1 MPQKDHR
8 KRIASF
14 DLDMTLL
21 DHGTWEIPVS
31 AMDAIRRLREDYII
45 VIASGRNMD
54 APYSVVY
61 RDKIQPDAMI
71 HLNGTKVTAGKTIL
85 YEHIMEKEKLKALL
99 AFAQE
104 HQLSVG
110 ISDELG
116 DFYTCPEQ
124 VREMDLK
131 RWSATD
137 RHFRDPWELMDRP
150 VKTLAYVGG
159 PEGVKLME
167 AHFPDFKFP
176 MFAGNQGA
184 DIVEKES
191 SKAMGLRRLCQYYD
205 IELADTVAF
214 GDSMNDLEII
224 EEAGIGVA
232 MGNAL
237 PQIKEAA
244 DYVTDRIDEDGVWNA
259 CIKLNLF
266 GTNRKEDKNGGA
278 V

>member
-1 MPQKDHR
+1 MPKKDHR
-8 KRIASF
+8 KRIVSF

-21 DHGTWEIPVS
+21 DHGTWEIPAS
-31 AMDAIRRLREDYII
+31 AMEAIRRLRENSLI

-61 RDKIQPDAMI
+61 RDQIRPDAMI
-71 HLNGTKVTAGKTIL
+71 HLNGTKVTAGDVVL
-85 YEHIMEKEKLKALL
+85 YEHMMEKEKLKALL
-99 AFAQE
+99 NFAQE
-104 HQLSVG
+104 NQLSVG

-131 RWSATD
+131 RWHATN

-159 PEGVKLME
+159 PEGVRLME
-167 AHFPDFKFP
+167 KHFPDFKFP
-176 MFAGNQGA
+176 MFAGDQGA
-184 DIVEKES
+184 DIVDKES
-191 SKAMGLRRLCQYYD
+191 SKAMGLRRLCRYYD
-205 IELADTVAF
+205 IDLADTVAF

-259 CIKLNLF
+259 CVKLKLLQQQ
-266 GTNRKEDKNGGA
+266 EDENGGT